1 MASKKFIQALDL
13 LESEKGCLLYTSN
26 DIQLNQLEKLYKIFD
41 KYFNK
46 FGMQI
51 GFHAFIDQNN
61 QTYQSIQEEMDA
73 LNEVQVDMKTFDQV
87 SDCLLYTSRCV

>member
-1 MASKKFIQALDL
+1 
-13 LESEKGCLLYTSN
+13 
-26 DIQLNQLEKLYKIFD
+26 
-41 KYFNK
+41 
-46 FGMQI
+46 MQI

-87 SDCLLYTSRCV
+87 SEAPKKENKSKYQGYKKDYFFINN

>member
-1 MASKKFIQALDL
+1 
-13 LESEKGCLLYTSN
+13 
-26 DIQLNQLEKLYKIFD
+26 
-41 KYFNK
+41 
-46 FGMQI
+46 MQI

-87 SDCLLYTSRCV
+87 SEAPKKKINQSIKDIKKIIFH